1 MGFSRC
7 AQAQLPLG
15 LWDLLQPGI
24 EAVSPALAGGVL
36 ITGPA
41 GKSKA
46 GFLKDFV
53 MVRLGRRE

>member
-1 MGFSRC
+1 MVFRVWASVVVHRLSC
-7 AQAQLPLG
+7 PLAC
-15 LWDLLQPGI
+15 GI

-36 ITGPA
+36 TTGPA

-53 MVRLGRRE
+53 MVRLGRKE